1 MPNKHYSRKWR
12 INSKAPVTCYYVKKK
27 GSRSEGRGGGGG
39 GVLRNGA
46 RHVTFHKSL
55 HVCVQAPFII
65 GDFLTTFSL
74 KSIYMTRYIVHD
86 VFLTS

>member
-27 GSRSEGRGGGGG
+27 RLSVRGERRGAF
-39 GVLRNGA
+39 LRNGA

>member
-1 MPNKHYSRKWR
+1 MEDQLYGAGNLLL
-12 INSKAPVTCYYVKKK
+12 CEKK
-27 GSRSEGRGGGGG
+27 GSRSEGRERAAF
-39 GVLRNGA
+39 LRNGG

-55 HVCVQAPFII
+55 HVCVHAPLII
-65 GDFLTTFSL
+65 GDFLTTFCL